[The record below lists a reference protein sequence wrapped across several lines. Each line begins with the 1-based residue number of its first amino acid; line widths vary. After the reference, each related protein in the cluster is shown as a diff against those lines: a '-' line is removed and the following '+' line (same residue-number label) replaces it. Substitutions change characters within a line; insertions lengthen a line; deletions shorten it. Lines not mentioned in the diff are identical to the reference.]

1 MRNLILPEA
10 DLTAATL
17 TIEGADQHHLVNV
30 LRVRVGE
37 ELVVLDNRGGAVRAE
52 ITTVGKRSLTVQT
65 LGAAEI
71 PAEPLCRVTVA
82 QALGKGD
89 KFEQVIQHGTEIG
102 AFAFLPLMTERT
114 VVRLDVKE
122 ADGKRLRWQGIAKG
136 AAEQSGRARIPA
148 VLPVLTFRALVALFS
163 EYDAVLL
170 LHPGG
175 LPLAARTLSAASVL
189 LLVGPEGGFSPEEIA
204 AAEQGRAYIT
214 ALSPYVLRTET
225 AALVAL
231 SCLLV

>member
-1 MRNLILPEA
+1 MRNLFLPDA
-10 DLTAATL
+10 DLTASTL
-17 TIEGADQHHLVNV
+17 IIEGADQHHLVNV
-30 LRVRVGE
+30 LRVRLGE

-52 ITTVGKRSLTVQT
+52 ITTVEKRTLTVQT
-65 LGAAEI
+65 RGAAAV
-71 PAEPLCRVTVA
+71 PAEPSCRITVA

-102 AFAFLPLMTERT
+102 AAAFLPLLTERT
-114 VVRLDVKE
+114 VVRLDAKE

-136 AAEQSGRARIPA
+136 AAEQSGRARIP
-148 VLPVLTFRALVALFS
+148 VIEPVLTFRALVALFS

-175 LPLAARTLSAASVL
+175 VPLAAITLSAASVL
-189 LLVGPEGGFSPEEIA
+189 LLVGPEGGFSPGEIT
-204 AAEQGRAYIT
+204 AAEEGGAHIT
-214 ALSPYVLRTET
+214 ALTPYVLRTET

-231 SCLLV
+231 SRLLA